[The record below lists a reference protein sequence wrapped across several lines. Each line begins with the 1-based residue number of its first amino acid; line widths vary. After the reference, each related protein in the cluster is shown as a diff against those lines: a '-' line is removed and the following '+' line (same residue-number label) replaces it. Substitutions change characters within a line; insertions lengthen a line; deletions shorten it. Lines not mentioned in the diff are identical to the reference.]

1 MPGLL
6 GVPALRRWA
15 AGKACQAYHHGFIR
29 GLAQDPKAIVLAVVN
44 HEGSGGNRRAETAV
58 PLAGIIKN

>member
-1 MPGLL
+1 
-6 GVPALRRWA
+6 VPAVRRWA
-15 AGKACQAYHHGFIR
+15 ARKACQAYHHGFIR

-44 HEGSGGNRRAETAV
+44 HEGSGGNRRAEPAV